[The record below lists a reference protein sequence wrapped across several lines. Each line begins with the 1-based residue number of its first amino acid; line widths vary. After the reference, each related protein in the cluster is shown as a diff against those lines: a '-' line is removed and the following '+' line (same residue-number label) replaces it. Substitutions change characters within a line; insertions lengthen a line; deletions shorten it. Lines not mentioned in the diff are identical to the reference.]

1 MSKTYP
7 MAMVTAPGKV
17 EFQTKILPDLG
28 AKEVLIQVKAA
39 AICGS
44 DLHIFKGLH
53 PSAALP
59 VSIGHEAA
67 GQIIAIGG
75 EVQKH
80 KIGDRV
86 TIEPVITCGK
96 CDFCVRGEY
105 HLCVSVS
112 FQYRKGQ
119 GAFAPYFIASE
130 ERVFKLPDHLSYEE
144 GALVEPLAV
153 ALHAVKKSGIR
164 LGQTCAVFGAGAIGL
179 LVAMLSRRTTGSD
192 VFVADINS
200 FRLERALELGATE
213 VVNGLASNPLE
224 TILEKTGQMG
234 VDRSFEAVGVEA
246 TLIQSLKALKKGGTA
261 TLLGIF
267 EKPDLVLPINLF
279 VQREINL
286 AGSQGYCW
294 DFQDSLTLLENR
306 TVDLKRLITH
316 HVNFVDLQQGFEI
329 LMKPQNNA
337 IKVVIN
343 IDEKKFS

>member
-17 EFQTKILPDLG
+17 EFQIKTLPDLG
-28 AKEVLIQVKAA
+28 AREVLIQIKVA

-53 PSAALP
+53 PSASLP

-67 GQIIAIGG
+67 GQIIALGKD
-75 EVQKH
+75 VQKH

-86 TIEPVITCGK
+86 TIEPVIACGK

-119 GAFAPYFIASE
+119 GAFTPYFIASE

-153 ALHAVKKSGIR
+153 AFHAVKKSGIR

-179 LVAMLSRRTTGSD
+179 LVAVLARRTTGGGI
-192 VFVADINS
+192 FVADINS
-200 FRLERALELGATE
+200 FRLQRALELGATE
-213 VVNGLASNPLE
+213 IINNFEEDPVK
-224 TILEKTGQMG
+224 TIMEKTGQMG
-234 VDRSFEAVGVEA
+234 VDRSFEAVGLEA
-246 TLIQSLKALKKGGTA
+246 TLIHALKALKKGGCA

-267 EKPDLVLPINLF
+267 EKPDAVLPVNLF

-294 DFQDSLTLLENR
+294 DFQDSLTLLENKV
-306 TVDLKRLITH
+306 VDLKKLVTHRL
-316 HVNFVDLQQGFEI
+316 NLFELQQGFEI
-329 LMKPQNNA
+329 LMNPQNNA

-343 IDEKKFS
+343 IDDA